1 VIADRLADESQP
13 VVSVLLPAT
22 QPWPAVSS
30 ALESLLSQTNAV
42 TFEVLLLD
50 GHGGALAAAP
60 SHPALHW
67 LRFPG
72 SDAFALRAAG
82 LAAARGTIIAVTE
95 DHCVVPAD
103 WIESIARAH
112 GDDERAALV
121 GPVVNH
127 ATSAVRAIDRAN
139 FLLTFAGQN
148 RSRLAIGSR
157 RLPVPTNVSF
167 KRAALPAAGLAPG
180 ELEYAWLAQLRD
192 RRALGVAPSVVLEH
206 EQCWGA
212 AGPAVHMASGRSY
225 GASIRNWPWR
235 ERLRWFLMLPLLPL
249 KLALLVAPDLLRGAG
264 GAPASFGDVSCLALL
279 ILSNVFG
286 QVEGAMFGAGASR
299 KRL

>member
-1 VIADRLADESQP
+1 MADESHP

-42 TFEVLLLD
+42 TFEILLLD
-50 GHGGALAAAP
+50 GSGGALAAQP
-60 SHPALHW
+60 SHPALRW
-67 LRFPG
+67 LPFPG
-72 SDAFALRAAG
+72 CDAFALRAAG
-82 LAAARGTIIAVTE
+82 LAAARGTIIAITE
-95 DHCVVPAD
+95 DHCIVPVD

-112 GDDERAALV
+112 GDDDRAALA
-121 GPVVNH
+121 GAVVNH
-127 ATSAVRAIDRAN
+127 PASAMRAIDRAN
-139 FLLTFAGQN
+139 FLLTFAGQT
-148 RSRLAIGSR
+148 RSRLAIQSR

-212 AGPAVHMASGRSY
+212 AAPGVHMASGRSY
-225 GASIRNWPWR
+225 GASMRNRPWR
-235 ERLRWFLMLPLLPL
+235 ERLRWFAMLPFLPL

-264 GAPASFGDVSCLALL
+264 GAPVSFGDVYCLALL
-279 ILSNVFG
+279 ILANVIG
-286 QVEGAMFGAGASR
+286 QAEGALFGAGTSR
-299 KRL
+299 KRLP